1 MGAQA
6 FMSDIPT
13 MPHGSVYQRRY
24 APTRRWTPTQAHP
37 LGQGRTQVAAIERA
51 AVAVVE
57 QARPPALRVYDQ
69 IPMQGEDLIRQ
80 VRLVAPLLADRAVA
94 FVGDYDSASALMGL
108 LGARSGVPCPSH
120 MLVLDFDERVLTTLE
135 MLARRYGFADRLEV
149 RRYNV
154 FDPVP
159 WDLVGRYDWFYTN
172 PPYGASNSGESARL
186 FIARGC
192 ELVQLNGHGCIILPD
207 DADRPWTRRAMI
219 ATQQFLTAHNWL
231 MGAKLD
237 EMHRYHLD
245 DDPNLA
251 SSLLLVE
258 HVDDADYLHRTMP
271 YCGRQVRMSEIPHFY
286 GRSVA
291 PPYPAYIAADSRD
304 VDGGC
309 VRRAAG

>member
-13 MPHGSVYQRRY
+13 VPHGSIYQRRH
-24 APTRRWTPTQAHP
+24 APTRRWTPTQADP
-37 LGQGRTQVAAIERA
+37 RGQGRIRVAAIERA

-69 IPMQGEDLIRQ
+69 IPMRGEDLIQQ

-108 LGARSGVPCPSH
+108 LGACSGVPCPTQ
-120 MLVLDFDERVLTTLE
+120 MLVLDFDERVLATLE

-159 WDLVGRYDWFYTN
+159 RELVGRYDWFYTN
-172 PPYGASNSGESARL
+172 PPYGASNRGESARL

-192 ELVQLNGHGCIILPD
+192 ELVRPNGQGCIILPD
-207 DADRPWTRRAMI
+207 DAGRPWTRRAMM
-219 ATQQFLTAHNWL
+219 ATQQFLTEYNWL
-231 MGAKLD
+231 VGAKLD

-245 DDPNLA
+245 DDPHLA

-258 HVDDADYLHRTMP
+258 HVADGNDLCRIMP
-271 YCGRQVRMSEIPHFY
+271 YRGRQVRMSEIPHF
-286 GRSVA
+286 
-291 PPYPAYIAADSRD
+291 
-304 VDGGC
+304 
-309 VRRAAG
+309 

>member
-1 MGAQA
+1 MGAQV
-6 FMSDIPT
+6 FVSDSPA
-13 MPHGSVYQRRY
+13 MPHGNVCQRRH
-24 APTRRWTPTQAHP
+24 APTQLWAPAQARPFGQRRT
-37 LGQGRTQVAAIERA
+37 RVAAAERA

-57 QARPPALRVYDQ
+57 QARPPALRAYDQ
-69 IPMQGEDLIRQ
+69 IPMRGEDLIRQ
-80 VRLVAPLLADRAVA
+80 VRLVAPLLADRAVV

-108 LGARSGVPCPSH
+108 LAACGDVPCPSQ
-120 MLVLDFDERVLTTLE
+120 MLVLDFDERVLATME

-159 WDLVGRYDWFYTN
+159 RDLVGRYDWFYTN
-172 PPYGASNSGESARL
+172 PPYGASNSGGSARL

-192 ELVQLNGHGCIILPD
+192 ELVRLNGHGCIILPD
-207 DADRPWTRRAMI
+207 GADRPWTRRAMM

-231 MGAKLD
+231 VGAKFD

-245 DDPNLA
+245 DDPHLA

-258 HVDDADYLHRTMP
+258 HVADADDLRRPMP
-271 YCGRQVRMSEIPHFY
+271 YCGRRVRMSEIPHFY

-291 PPYPAYIAADSRD
+291 PPYPAYIAADNRD